1 MSYNVVLSENREI
14 PLLLF
19 LWKWK
24 VSTTAALIQKFFPNC
39 KGKTAYNRILSLR
52 KAGLIQM

>member
-1 MSYNVVLSENREI
+1 MLCYPIEREI

-24 VSTTAALIQKFFPNC
+24 VSTTAALI
-39 KGKTAYNRILSLR
+39 KGSFRPVTEKPLTTGFWPYARP
-52 KAGLIQM
+52 G